1 MYPGP
6 VSRKGVGGGG
16 GEGCGREGEEGA
28 RLLELLLVCR

>member
-6 VSRKGVGGGG
+6 VSRKGVGGGR
-16 GEGCGREGEEGA
+16 GCGREGEEGA

>member
-6 VSRKGVGGGG
+6 VSRKGVGR
-16 GEGCGREGEEGA
+16 GCGREGEEGA